1 MANSKRLPYSTA
13 GGGGGGGGGGGR
25 RGGASGSGVVA
36 PLVVLV
42 FLFVLAPSIFFVARN
57 GGHVHVASDPKD
69 REGNQETDWQKQLA
83 TNNLKSI
90 LSKEMIDALAS
101 SQQEAGTLSVDFFRK
116 RASPSWKTDDLVNDL
131 SNASL
136 DVDDKVKSENSSA
149 EHELSL
155 TDKTPKDDTAE
166 HQVDAAAKNARRKLR
181 EKRRE
186 KRAMDLVRKDDEAR
200 VKLENAAIERSKA
213 VDSAVLGKYSIW
225 RKENENENSDSTVR
239 LMRDQIIM
247 ARVYSVLAKSKN
259 KNDLYQELQ
268 TRIKESQRA
277 VGEATAD
284 SDLHHSAPEKV
295 RVMGQL
301 LSKAREDVYDCKAV
315 TQRLRAML
323 QSADEQVRSL
333 KKQSTFLS
341 QLAAKTIPNSIHCL
355 SMRLTIDYYLLP
367 LEKRKFPRSENL
379 ENPELYHYALFSD
392 NVLAAS
398 VVVNSTIMNAKEP
411 EKHVFHLV
419 TDKLNFGAMN
429 MWFLL
434 NPPGKA
440 TIHVENVD
448 EFKWLNSSYCPVLR
462 QLESAAMKEYYFKAD
477 RPTTLSAGSSNLKY
491 RNPKY
496 LSMLNHLR
504 FYLPQVYPKLDKIL
518 FLDDDIVVQ
527 KDLKGLWDVDLN
539 GKVNG
544 AVETC
549 GESFHRFDK
558 YLNFSNPHIARNFD
572 PNACGWAYGMNIFD
586 LKEWKK
592 KDITG
597 IYHKWQSMNEDRVL
611 WKLGTLPPGLLTFYK
626 LTHPLDKSW
635 HVLGLGYNPSIDRS
649 EIDNAAVVH
658 YNGNMKPW
666 LELAMTKYRPY
677 WTRYIKYDHPYIRGC
692 NLAERRGKR
701 AARDVRALS
710 GEVDPRGSYPSL
722 EMANSKRLPYS
733 TAGGG
738 GGGRRGVVAPL
749 VVVVFLFVLAPS
761 IFFVACNGGHVG
773 SDPMDMEG
781 TQETEWQK
789 QLPTNNL
796 KSILSKE
803 MFDALASSQQ
813 EAGALSVDF
822 FIKRASPSWKTDDL
836 VNDLSNASLDIDDK
850 VKSANSSTDK
860 TLKDDTDSA
869 VLGKYSIWRK
879 ENENENSDL
888 TVRLMRDQIIM
899 ARVYSVL
906 AKSKNKNDLY
916 QELQTRIKESQ
927 RAVGE
932 ATADSDLHHS
942 APEKVRVMGQLLSKA
957 REDVYDCKAVT
968 QRLRAMLQSAD
979 EQVRSLKKQSTFLS
993 QLAAKTIPNSIHCLS
1008 MRLTIDYYLLP
1019 LEKRKF
1025 PRSENLENPELYHY
1039 ALFSDNVLAAS
1050 VVNSTIM
1057 NAKEPEKHVFHLVT
1071 DKLNFGA
1078 MNMWF
1083 LLNPPG
1089 KATIH
1094 VENVDEFK
1102 WLNSSYCPVL
1112 RQLESAAMKEYYF
1125 KADRP
1130 TTLSAGSSNLKYRN
1144 PKYLSMLNHL
1154 RFYLPQV
1161 YPKLDKIFFLDDDIV
1176 VQKDLTGLWDV
1187 DLNGKVTGAVET
1199 CGESFH
1205 RFDKY
1210 LNFSN
1215 PHIAR
1220 NFDPN
1225 ACGWAY
1231 GMNIFDLN
1239 EWKKKDITGIYHR
1252 WQNMNEDRVLW
1263 KLGTLPH
1270 GLLTFFKLTH
1280 PLDKSWHV
1288 LGLGYNPSIDRSEI
1302 DNAAVVHYNG
1312 NMKPWLEL
1320 AMTKYD
1326 QVQTILDKIM
1336 TGKLTDFTSEGNNIV
1351 NLKQFVACLLFFIR
1365 ILSAWPAGSID
1376 CCEEMINRCF
1386 CCVTGGDSD
1395 PEPAATSSRRR
1406 TNPARASK
1414 NRTSVDYPWETYTLK
1429 ELLQATGNFSESNK
1443 LGEGGFGTVYWGR
1456 TSKGVEIAVKRL
1468 KAMTAKAEMEFA
1480 VEVEILGRVR
1490 HRNLLSLRG
1499 FYAGGDERLI
1509 VYDYMPNHSLLT
1521 HLHPHRGTP
1530 SSHHHVPLEWPRR
1543 VAIAVG
1549 AAEGLSYLHH
1559 EASPHIIHRDIKAS
1573 NVLLDAEFVPKVAD
1587 FGFAKLIPDGVS
1599 HLTTRVKG
1607 TLGYLAPEYAM
1618 WGKVSESCDVYSF
1631 GVLLLELVSARRP
1644 LEKLPGG
1651 VKREIVQWAAP
1662 LVERR
1667 RWERL
1672 ADPRLAGRFDAAQLR
1687 AVVETAMLCTQSS
1700 AESRP
1705 AMAEV
1710 VDMLRFSG
1718 GERRTKEI
1726 VPVAATVAGSS
1737 DEITM
1742 TTDQD
1747 DVTAGSS
1754 EPLDRRNWKLTRLR

>member
-1 MANSKRLPYSTA
+1 MGSHGDSGGHAGGFGECDGGVTAYLAHKWAVRVNGRKSRPIPNEAVDNAGPNSPAPTAASAFPSFPFQASPPPLSPRHSPPTPLSSRRRQRRPRRRGGRIRRMANSKRLPYSTA
-13 GGGGGGGGGGGR
+13 SGGGGGGGGGR

-101 SQQEAGTLSVDFFRK
+101 SQQEAGPLSVDFFRK

-149 EHELSL
+149 EHDLSL

-186 KRAMDLVRKDDEAR
+186 KRAMDLVRKDDEAC

-277 VGEATAD
+277 VGEATTD

-301 LSKAREDVYDCKAV
+301 LSKARENVYDCKAV

-477 RPTTLSAGSSNLKY
+477 HPTTLSAGSSNLKY

-527 KDLKGLWDVDLN
+527 KDLTGLWDVDLN

-692 NLAERRGKR
+692 NLAE
-701 AARDVRALS
+701 
-710 GEVDPRGSYPSL
+710 
-722 EMANSKRLPYS
+722 
-733 TAGGG
+733 
-738 GGGRRGVVAPL
+738 
-749 VVVVFLFVLAPS
+749 
-761 IFFVACNGGHVG
+761 
-773 SDPMDMEG
+773 
-781 TQETEWQK
+781 
-789 QLPTNNL
+789 
-796 KSILSKE
+796 
-803 MFDALASSQQ
+803 
-813 EAGALSVDF
+813 
-822 FIKRASPSWKTDDL
+822 
-836 VNDLSNASLDIDDK
+836 
-850 VKSANSSTDK
+850 
-860 TLKDDTDSA
+860 
-869 VLGKYSIWRK
+869 
-879 ENENENSDL
+879 
-888 TVRLMRDQIIM
+888 
-899 ARVYSVL
+899 
-906 AKSKNKNDLY
+906 
-916 QELQTRIKESQ
+916 
-927 RAVGE
+927 
-932 ATADSDLHHS
+932 
-942 APEKVRVMGQLLSKA
+942 
-957 REDVYDCKAVT
+957 
-968 QRLRAMLQSAD
+968 
-979 EQVRSLKKQSTFLS
+979 
-993 QLAAKTIPNSIHCLS
+993 
-1008 MRLTIDYYLLP
+1008 
-1019 LEKRKF
+1019 
-1025 PRSENLENPELYHY
+1025 
-1039 ALFSDNVLAAS
+1039 
-1050 VVNSTIM
+1050 
-1057 NAKEPEKHVFHLVT
+1057 
-1071 DKLNFGA
+1071 
-1078 MNMWF
+1078 
-1083 LLNPPG
+1083 
-1089 KATIH
+1089 
-1094 VENVDEFK
+1094 
-1102 WLNSSYCPVL
+1102 
-1112 RQLESAAMKEYYF
+1112 
-1125 KADRP
+1125 
-1130 TTLSAGSSNLKYRN
+1130 
-1144 PKYLSMLNHL
+1144 
-1154 RFYLPQV
+1154 
-1161 YPKLDKIFFLDDDIV
+1161 
-1176 VQKDLTGLWDV
+1176 
-1187 DLNGKVTGAVET
+1187 
-1199 CGESFH
+1199 
-1205 RFDKY
+1205 
-1210 LNFSN
+1210 
-1215 PHIAR
+1215 
-1220 NFDPN
+1220 
-1225 ACGWAY
+1225 
-1231 GMNIFDLN
+1231 
-1239 EWKKKDITGIYHR
+1239 
-1252 WQNMNEDRVLW
+1252 
-1263 KLGTLPH
+1263 
-1270 GLLTFFKLTH
+1270 
-1280 PLDKSWHV
+1280 
-1288 LGLGYNPSIDRSEI
+1288 
-1302 DNAAVVHYNG
+1302 
-1312 NMKPWLEL
+1312 
-1320 AMTKYD
+1320 
-1326 QVQTILDKIM
+1326 
-1336 TGKLTDFTSEGNNIV
+1336 
-1351 NLKQFVACLLFFIR
+1351 
-1365 ILSAWPAGSID
+1365 
-1376 CCEEMINRCF
+1376 
-1386 CCVTGGDSD
+1386 
-1395 PEPAATSSRRR
+1395 
-1406 TNPARASK
+1406 
-1414 NRTSVDYPWETYTLK
+1414 
-1429 ELLQATGNFSESNK
+1429 
-1443 LGEGGFGTVYWGR
+1443 
-1456 TSKGVEIAVKRL
+1456 
-1468 KAMTAKAEMEFA
+1468 
-1480 VEVEILGRVR
+1480 
-1490 HRNLLSLRG
+1490 
-1499 FYAGGDERLI
+1499 
-1509 VYDYMPNHSLLT
+1509 
-1521 HLHPHRGTP
+1521 
-1530 SSHHHVPLEWPRR
+1530 
-1543 VAIAVG
+1543 
-1549 AAEGLSYLHH
+1549 
-1559 EASPHIIHRDIKAS
+1559 
-1573 NVLLDAEFVPKVAD
+1573 
-1587 FGFAKLIPDGVS
+1587 
-1599 HLTTRVKG
+1599 
-1607 TLGYLAPEYAM
+1607 
-1618 WGKVSESCDVYSF
+1618 
-1631 GVLLLELVSARRP
+1631 
-1644 LEKLPGG
+1644 
-1651 VKREIVQWAAP
+1651 
-1662 LVERR
+1662 
-1667 RWERL
+1667 
-1672 ADPRLAGRFDAAQLR
+1672 
-1687 AVVETAMLCTQSS
+1687 
-1700 AESRP
+1700 
-1705 AMAEV
+1705 
-1710 VDMLRFSG
+1710 
-1718 GERRTKEI
+1718 
-1726 VPVAATVAGSS
+1726 
-1737 DEITM
+1737 
-1742 TTDQD
+1742 
-1747 DVTAGSS
+1747 
-1754 EPLDRRNWKLTRLR
+1754 